1 MVFHNIC
8 GFIRKKALYRN
19 VEFFKIIRKLRCI
32 IRKNAFRGR
41 WRFYTE
47 NVTQVFELT
56 VEQEIIGF
64 VTAVCSYNIFLRVI
78 GCEMI
83 QHGVERFT
91 LIRLLSGLY
100 DDIKEGLRQEVP
112 DTIKFL

>member
-1 MVFHNIC
+1 MAFHNIC

-19 VEFFKIIRKLRCI
+19 IKFFKIIRKLRCI
-32 IRKNAFRGR
+32 IRKNAFRRR

-64 VTAVCSYNIFLRVI
+64 VTAVCSYNIFLRII

-100 DDIKEGLRQEVP
+100 DDIKEGFA
-112 DTIKFL
+112 DNI